1 MTVVPLIDVLADL
14 RPDVDDDV
22 LLVHLCGGVT
32 HALTIRAIVRG
43 EDVGLRME
51 RDADG
56 VASGDVAFGSGWEP
70 SRGVESLRTVTFAEF
85 VGASARGRG
94 E

>member
-1 MTVVPLIDVLADL
+1 MTAVSLIDVLAEL
-14 RPDVDDDV
+14 RPDVDAEV
-22 LLVHLCGGVT
+22 LLVRLSGGAV

-43 EDVGLRME
+43 EDVGLLME
-51 RDADG
+51 READG
-56 VASGDVAFGSGWEP
+56 SLWATLRSASVWEP
-70 SRGVESLRTVTFAEF
+70 SRAVDSLRSTTFAEF

>member
-1 MTVVPLIDVLADL
+1 MTVVPWIDVLADL

-22 LLVHLCGGVT
+22 LLVHLRGGLT

-51 RDADG
+51 RDARGALRAVLRADLGYESNRG
-56 VASGDVAFGSGWEP
+56 VA
-70 SRGVESLRTVTFAEF
+70 SLRTVSFAEF

>member
-51 RDADG
+51 RDARGVLRAVLRADLACESSWG
-56 VASGDVAFGSGWEP
+56 VA
-70 SRGVESLRTVTFAEF
+70 SLRTVSFAEF
-85 VGASARGRG
+85 VGVSARGRG

>member
-1 MTVVPLIDVLADL
+1 LIDVLADL

-22 LLVHLCGGVT
+22 LLVHLCGGLT

-51 RDADG
+51 RDARGALRAALHADL
-56 VASGDVAFGSGWEP
+56 GWEP
-70 SRGVESLRTVTFAEF
+70 KWGVASLRTVSFAEF
-85 VGASARGRG
+85 VGASARGSR
-94 E
+94 